1 MIIYILLAIVIW
13 NIGFLLTTLYLKKRS
28 RMDEGMV
35 LVCSLW
41 PIFLIP
47 LLAYVLIYELPSKTV
62 KFLRGKRGEN
72 DERTEEILHL

>member
-1 MIIYILLAIVIW
+1 MVIYILLAIVIW
-13 NIGFLLTTLYLKKRS
+13 NIGFLLTTPYLKKRS

-47 LLAYVLIYELPSKTV
+47 LLAYVLVYELPSKAM
-62 KFLRGKRGEN
+62 KFLCEKRGEN
-72 DERTEEILHL
+72 NG